1 MNVVFQCLLFVL
13 KRLYICYYIIC
24 MTVPLKQT
32 EKFKLLHKTVLGV
45 FKIALRVKDRQIF
58 T

>member
-1 MNVVFQCLLFVL
+1 
-13 KRLYICYYIIC
+13 

-58 T
+58 TW